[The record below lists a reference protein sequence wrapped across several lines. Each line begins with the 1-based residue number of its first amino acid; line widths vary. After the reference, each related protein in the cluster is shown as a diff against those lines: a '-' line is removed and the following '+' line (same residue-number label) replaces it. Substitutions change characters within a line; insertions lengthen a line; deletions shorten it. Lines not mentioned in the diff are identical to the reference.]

1 MSRRQQSTRRS
12 AGPQFANS
20 PRFLL
25 SQTTPQRKDDIDIDD
40 GDGPPS
46 ASARTPAPSRNVIP
60 PRWQKDVIED
70 SDDGELARDT
80 GTREAEGNELIDDAI
95 DSSLPEEAASPGGLD
110 TVFAP
115 ARDSHKRRRLSAGLN
130 QSFDEKWKQDNSVPP
145 LSPELQEAAPD
156 PLRTPG
162 NMKTPFRSKPRFM
175 LSTKKHVSSQTPFRA
190 ETPFATRPTSP
201 PERRKPAFVL
211 PRELSPDRAAEDIPT
226 PFSPS
231 SRTLRR
237 RGRARAGV
245 PGYTPGGMAAEVRSW
260 ILEMGSKRENI
271 ASARSSETSNTL
283 SKYVVTAR
291 VVNVSLGTLSSSGPV
306 ALIQAETTRPSQ
318 EGEEHESLNIVAMGL
333 PRSRPNSRQAS
344 HTGEFQAL
352 PVQAGDLVGIHR
364 GLAWD
369 LELHD
374 FQALS
379 AIHGLSLESNELSDT
394 RQRWLVAMEWD
405 IMSEG
410 P

>member
-1 MSRRQQSTRRS
+1 M
-12 AGPQFANS
+12 
-20 PRFLL
+20 
-25 SQTTPQRKDDIDIDD
+25 
-40 GDGPPS
+40 
-46 ASARTPAPSRNVIP
+46 
-60 PRWQKDVIED
+60 IED

-110 TVFAP
+110 AVFAP
-115 ARDSHKRRRLSAGLN
+115 VRDSHKRRRLSAGRN
-130 QSFDEKWKQDNSVPP
+130 QSLHEKWKQDNMVAS
-145 LSPELQEAAPD
+145 LSPELQETAPD
-156 PLRTPG
+156 PLTTPG
-162 NMKTPFRSKPRFM
+162 DMKTPFRSKPRFV
-175 LSTKKHVSSQTPFRA
+175 LSAKKPASSQTPSRA
-190 ETPFATRPTSP
+190 ETPFATRSTLP

-211 PRELSPDRAAEDIPT
+211 PRALSPDPAAEDIPT

-231 SRTLRR
+231 SRTLHR

-245 PGYTPGGMAAEVRSW
+245 PGYTPGGMAAEVRRW
-260 ILEMGSKRENI
+260 ILEMGSKRENLDP
-271 ASARSSETSNTL
+271 ARSSETSNTL
-283 SKYVVTAR
+283 SKYLVTAR

-306 ALIQAETTRPSQ
+306 ALIQAESIRPSQ
-318 EGEEHESLNIVAMGL
+318 EEEEEEEEEEHKGLNIVAMGL
-333 PRSRPNSRQAS
+333 PRSRPNSRLAS

-379 AIHGLSLESNELSDT
+379 ATQGLSLESNELSDT

-410 P
+410 S